1 MKSKL
6 LYLAGGCAFVLA
18 SALVYRTATAI
29 TQNDVL
35 ANLGLGS
42 GVLELGVR
50 AGDVYSI
57 SPDGT
62 RSERICG
69 LKLDDRFVNEVNV
82 DAIYA
87 NSMRELMPDFLGFLA
102 GGASLQDAR
111 SLVEV
116 MKTDEGKQTAQLRL
130 VGLMT
135 QIRKDTERADTPEF
149 CECEMARHLNRRHR
163 VCSVRSSLIPESNPE
178 LSAFNFATFS
188 NMIPEAV
195 FERCGLEKSEAARQI
210 ETQTCPSDTGV
221 PWDVALRRALG
232 VVEPRD
238 MVDQAGQP
246 PAADVGS

>member
-1 MKSKL
+1 MKNKI

-35 ANLGLGS
+35 ASLGLGS

-69 LKLDDRFVNEVNV
+69 LKLDERFVNEVRV

-87 NSMRELMPDFLGFLA
+87 NSMRELMPDFMGFLA
-102 GGASLQDAR
+102 GSASIQDTR
-111 SLVEV
+111 SLVEL
-116 MKTDEGKQTAQLRL
+116 MKTDEGSQAAQLRL
-130 VGLMT
+130 AGLMT
-135 QIRKDTERADTPEF
+135 QVRKDTERAETPEF
-149 CECEMARHLNRRHR
+149 CECEMARHLNRRQR
-163 VCSVRSSLIPESNPE
+163 VCTVRSSLIPERNPE

-188 NMIPEAV
+188 NMVPEEV
-195 FERCGLEKSEAARQI
+195 FKRCGLEKSPAAAQI
-210 ETQTCPSDTGV
+210 EMQSCPANIGV

-238 MVDQAGQP
+238 MVQQSSEP
-246 PAADVGS
+246 PKEDVGS

>member
-1 MKSKL
+1 MKNRL
-6 LYLAGGCAFVLA
+6 LYLTGGCVFLLA

-35 ANLGLGS
+35 ASLGLGS

-69 LKLDDRFVNEVNV
+69 LKLNENFVSEVRV

-102 GGASLQDAR
+102 GGASLQDTT
-111 SLVEV
+111 SLVEL
-116 MKTDEGKQTAQLRL
+116 MKSDVGKQTAQLRL
-130 VGLMT
+130 AGLMT
-135 QIRKDTERADTPEF
+135 QIRKDTEHAETPKF
-149 CECEMARHLNRRHR
+149 CECRMASHLNRRQR
-163 VCSVRSSLIPESNPE
+163 VCTVRSSLIPESKPE
-178 LSAFNFATFS
+178 LSAFNFASFS
-188 NMIPEAV
+188 NMVPETV
-195 FERCGLEKSEAARQI
+195 FARCGLEKSAAAKQI
-210 ETQTCPSDTGV
+210 EMQSCPADIGV

-238 MVDQAGQP
+238 FAGQENEP
-246 PAADVGS
+246 PTEAADS